1 MKKVLKTIL
10 MGAVA
15 FSLAMGVGCGT
26 GENSSLEQESSK
38 AEDSSSQNKRRQ
50 PSLLMTALT
59 LTQLPL
65 FLTSLKN
72 TALWLRFSLSETTSQ
87 TRVQRS

>member
-26 GENSSLEQESSK
+26 GENSSLEK
-38 AEDSSSQNKRRQ
+38 EDS
-50 PSLLMTALT
+50 
-59 LTQLPL
+59 
-65 FLTSLKN
+65 FVTSL
-72 TALWLRFSLSETTSQ
+72 TTEK
-87 TRVQRS
+87 

>member
-26 GENSSLEQESSK
+26 GETAVWKKK
-38 AEDSSSQNKRRQ
+38 AQRLRTAVHRISADS
-50 PSLLMTALT
+50 
-59 LTQLPL
+59 
-65 FLTSLKN
+65 FVTSL
-72 TALWLRFSLSETTSQ
+72 TTEK
-87 TRVQRS
+87 

>member
-26 GENSSLEQESSK
+26 GERLRTAVHRIS
-38 AEDSSSQNKRRQ
+38 ADS
-50 PSLLMTALT
+50 
-59 LTQLPL
+59 
-65 FLTSLKN
+65 FVTSL
-72 TALWLRFSLSETTSQ
+72 TTEK
-87 TRVQRS
+87 

>member
-15 FSLAMGVGCGT
+15 FSLAMGVGCVT
-26 GENSSLEQESSK
+26 GENSSLEKESSK

-50 PSLLMTALT
+50 
-59 LTQLPL
+59 
-65 FLTSLKN
+65 
-72 TALWLRFSLSETTSQ
+72 LRE
-87 TRVQRS
+87 V